1 MPPPY
6 NGTFDKQKMEGF
18 FDAMKQPGS
27 VGFGLWALLR
37 NFMADIMRIM
47 EKRGEMVRRVEK
59 GKEIF

>member
-1 MPPPY
+1 
-6 NGTFDKQKMEGF
+6 
-18 FDAMKQPGS
+18 MKQPGS
-27 VGFGLWALLR
+27 VGFGLGALLR